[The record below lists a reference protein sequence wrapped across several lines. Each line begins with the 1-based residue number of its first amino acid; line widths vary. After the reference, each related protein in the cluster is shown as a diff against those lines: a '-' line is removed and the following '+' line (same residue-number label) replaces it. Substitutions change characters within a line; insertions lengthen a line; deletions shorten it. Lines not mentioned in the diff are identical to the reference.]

1 VNANTAA
8 GAGTTEVLAP
18 PGPAH
23 GEPEFP
29 RCDSFELPAHGS
41 SVSKARHHLAQCLIK
56 WDIPEAQ
63 CDDASLILS
72 ELFTN
77 ALLHT
82 DSSRITCRVLSA
94 PYTLYLSVTDQGQGP
109 TGPQIRQAERCQDR
123 HDAENGR
130 GLLLVSA
137 LARTWG
143 VATNPGQGRTVWAV
157 LNPRENSYPTT

>member
-1 VNANTAA
+1 VNANAAA
-8 GAGTTEVLAP
+8 GAATTEVLAP
-18 PGPAH
+18 PGPADGAH
-23 GEPEFP
+23 GFP
-29 RCDSFELPAHGS
+29 LCDSFELPAHGG
-41 SVSKARHHLAQCLIK
+41 SVAQARRRLNERLAD

-63 CDDASLILS
+63 RDDASLILS

-82 DSSRITCRVLSA
+82 DSSQITCRVLAA

-109 TGPQIRQAERCQDR
+109 IGPQIRRAEHCQDR
-123 HDAENGR
+123 EDAESGR

-137 LARTWG
+137 LAHTWG

-157 LNPRENSYPTT
+157 LNPRENSYPAS